1 MLTFYLLK
9 YQILAIMLLG
19 AKTVDI
25 QQLLVMVRSVRTNF
39 GRTRM
44 QGKNERG
51 TTVDNPPLNRDS
63 RD

>member
-1 MLTFYLLK
+1 MLTYYLLK

-25 QQLLVMVRSVRTNF
+25 QQLLVMVRTNF